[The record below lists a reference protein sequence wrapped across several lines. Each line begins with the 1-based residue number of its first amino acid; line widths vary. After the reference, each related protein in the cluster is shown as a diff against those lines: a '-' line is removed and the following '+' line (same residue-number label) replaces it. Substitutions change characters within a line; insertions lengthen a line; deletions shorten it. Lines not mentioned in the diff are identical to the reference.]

1 MIRYER
7 SLILIL
13 SENKDSSRNRSRNQG
28 FVASVINAT
37 EKYSSIIVQIRND
50 PLTNLRKI
58 LLLEI
63 FNEFIYSNIRE
74 CGKNARVNLST
85 NRVSL
90 NLIENTTPVRKML
103 VNKFYQDLVI
113 IFNTFCI
120 QDFLE
125 TFEELG
131 GNGLSVF
138 SFDSKLDDGTS
149 RVQGFKD
156 FIFVVT
162 GEDESAVASKF
173 LNKRP

>member
-1 MIRYER
+1 
-7 SLILIL
+7 
-13 SENKDSSRNRSRNQG
+13 
-28 FVASVINAT
+28 
-37 EKYSSIIVQIRND
+37 
-50 PLTNLRKI
+50 
-58 LLLEI
+58 
-63 FNEFIYSNIRE
+63 
-74 CGKNARVNLST
+74 
-85 NRVSL
+85 
-90 NLIENTTPVRKML
+90 ML

-125 TFEELG
+125 TLEELS

-162 GEDESAVASKF
+162 GEDEPTVTSKL